1 MRVMKMGVPWGLII
15 LIIIIA
21 AVWFIIGPDKITGF
35 IGGIASMIINFFHSL
50 MAQATMPR

>member
-1 MRVMKMGVPWGLII
+1 MGVPWGLII
-15 LIIIIA
+15 ILIIGIA
-21 AVWFIIGPDKITGF
+21 AFFIIGPDKISGF